1 MARVECGAHLGLVV
15 AAVFFLLLQLRLFA
29 VQTKYADRIAL
40 AVDNEND
47 CTRNKRAL
55 IDQFSYQQGKIVAL
69 EDENERLESKFAQL
83 SVLIQEYR
91 RLDGQKVDSVGGEV
105 RTSVEHGPVAAV
117 VIMACNRP
125 DYLDRTLRSVLK
137 YQEPVSK
144 KFPLYVSQ
152 VIYLLTTFLNH
163 IVLDNI
169 IDFFFFIAEVPVVV
183 RYVEV
188 VAF

>member
-69 EDENERLESKFAQL
+69 EDENERLESKLAQL

-91 RLDGQKVDSVGGEV
+91 RLDGQNVKSVGEV
-105 RTSVEHGPVAAV
+105 RTSFLHGPVAAV

-125 DYLDRTLRSVLK
+125 EYLDRTLRSVLK

-163 IVLDNI
+163 IVLHNTF
-169 IDFFFFIAEVPVVV
+169 DFDYFFAEVPVV
-183 RYVEV
+183 RW
-188 VAF
+188 